1 MAKGKKKTWH
11 RRRHSV
17 INTLLRWIVTPISR
31 IRYGIRVEKRQDK
44 RQYLIMMNHQTP
56 FDQFF
61 VTMALPK
68 QMVYYVGTE
77 DLFSNGFIS
86 KVIRFAIHPIPF
98 KKSTSDFRAVK
109 DCIRVAKEGYSIL
122 LSPEGNRTYSGVT
135 EHIKPSIATLARA
148 LKLPIAIFKIEGGFG
163 VEPRWADMPRRG
175 SMRAGLSCVIEP
187 EEYLAM
193 SEEELFGRITKE
205 LHVDDRDHGERY
217 THAKAAE
224 YLERVMYVCPHCG
237 LAHFRS
243 EGDTVQCLDCGMKA
257 RYLPDLTFE
266 SLEGDFPYRTVKDWY
281 DAQSEFIRSKEAF
294 GQEVLYEDTVRFFEV
309 ILYQRK
315 RKLCAAAKLR
325 LYADRI
331 ECEFGGNVTA
341 MPFDEVKTVSVL
353 GRNKLDIYIGD
364 QIFQVKGDKRF
375 NAVKYANLYCRYHNL
390 QKGEIHGE
398 FLGL

>member
-1 MAKGKKKTWH
+1 MAKEKKKTWH
-11 RRRHSV
+11 RARHDV
-17 INTLLRWIVTPISR
+17 FNALLRWIITPVSR
-31 IRYGIRVEKRQDK
+31 IRYGVRVEKCMDK

-61 VTMALPK
+61 VNMALPK
-68 QMVYYVGTE
+68 QLVYCVGTE

-86 KVIRFAIHPIPF
+86 QVIRFVMSPIPF

-109 DCIRVAKEGYSIL
+109 DCIRVAREGYSIL

-163 VEPRWADMPRRG
+163 VEPRWADVPRRG
-175 SMRAGLSCVIEP
+175 GMTAGISRVIEP

-193 SEEELFGRITKE
+193 TEEELFECIAKE
-205 LHVDDRDHGERY
+205 LYVDDRDHGKRY

-243 EGDTVQCLDCGMKA
+243 DGDIVRCLDCGMTA

-266 SLEGDFPYRTVKDWY
+266 SLEGEFPYRTVKDWY
-281 DAQSEFIRSKEAF
+281 DAQCEFIRTREDF
-294 GQEVLYEDTVRFFEV
+294 GQGILYEDTVRFFEV
-309 ILYQRK
+309 ILYKRK
-315 RKLCAAAKLR
+315 RKLCPAAKLR
-325 LYADRI
+325 LCADRI
-331 ECEFGGNVTA
+331 ECEFGGSVTA
-341 MPFDEVKTVSVL
+341 VPFDEVKTVSVL
-353 GRNKLDIYIGD
+353 GRNKLNIYTGD

-375 NAVKYANLYCRYHNL
+375 NAVKYANLYYRYQNL
-390 QKGEIHGE
+390 QKGELHGE